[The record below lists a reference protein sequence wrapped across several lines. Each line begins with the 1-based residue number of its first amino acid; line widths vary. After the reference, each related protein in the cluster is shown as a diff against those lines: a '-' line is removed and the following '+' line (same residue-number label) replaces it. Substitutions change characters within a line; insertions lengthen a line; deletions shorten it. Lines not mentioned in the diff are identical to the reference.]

1 MTNAEHARRE
11 IKARRALRLWER
23 RQARNQRYAVWLA
36 VNGRM
41 QLARMW
47 LASMD

>member
-1 MTNAEHARRE
+1 MSGSEHARRE
-11 IKARRALRLWER
+11 IKTRRALRIWER
-23 RQARNQRYAVWLA
+23 RQVRNQRYAVWLA
-36 VNGRM
+36 VTGRI